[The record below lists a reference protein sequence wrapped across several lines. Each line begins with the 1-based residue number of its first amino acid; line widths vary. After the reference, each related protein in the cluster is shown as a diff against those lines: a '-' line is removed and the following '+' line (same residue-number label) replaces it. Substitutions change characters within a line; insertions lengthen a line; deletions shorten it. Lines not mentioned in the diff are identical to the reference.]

1 MQSGRRRIQSQI
13 FAKRKRFREN
23 WTSEY
28 TFKRRTGD
36 EDQRNKYWYENHETD
51 PRRLETCLICAEG
64 KSEEKDA
71 RTTISSLERL
81 NIANNPLLLILTS
94 LVTET
99 PVESNVAAEELKEYY
114 LLEKLQFPSRG
125 TQCLPNL
132 QTKKQKKLKTKGK
145 YKTRNKANLEL
156 IQNQE
161 QSLPENQQDEL
172 KIEGRTK

>member
-1 MQSGRRRIQSQI
+1 MAEEESKVKFSP
-13 FAKRKRFREN
+13 KEKRFREN
-23 WTSEY
+23 WTFEY
-28 TFKRRTGD
+28 TFKWRTGD
-36 EDQRNKYWYENHETD
+36 EDQKNKYWYENHETD
-51 PRRLETCLICAEG
+51 PRRLETCLICAKG

-132 QTKKQKKLKTKGK
+132 QTKKQKKLKLKENIKLETK
-145 YKTRNKANLEL
+145 L
-156 IQNQE
+156 I
-161 QSLPENQQDEL
+161 
-172 KIEGRTK
+172 